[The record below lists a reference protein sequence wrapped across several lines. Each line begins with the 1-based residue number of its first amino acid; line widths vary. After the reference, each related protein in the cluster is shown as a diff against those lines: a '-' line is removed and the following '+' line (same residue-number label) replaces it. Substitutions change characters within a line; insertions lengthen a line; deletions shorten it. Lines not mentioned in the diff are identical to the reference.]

1 MMPTRP
7 VWAEISRSR
16 LLANW
21 NLLRAATPDN
31 ADVMAVVKADAYG
44 HGAVACAPL
53 LEGAGASWLG
63 VTCVAEGIFLRRA
76 CPEARILIMSG
87 LWNGEADA
95 IIEHQLTPQ
104 IWEPFHFDLLE
115 EAARRRGFGSQS
127 VPVHLEIDTGMAR
140 QGVRSL
146 DALKT
151 LLARCG
157 AASSLQVEGVMT
169 HFSAPEVLD
178 PDETE
183 AQIIRFAAAL
193 DVIADHHIHPKW
205 IHAGNSATLFVPEH
219 LYALRE
225 LAQKH
230 SARLMLRPGL
240 VLYGYLPQFVPQPSD
255 ASETGALKPVLAWKT
270 RVVSLRNIDANESAG
285 YNMTFRATRRT
296 RLALIPV
303 GYADGLNRLLS
314 NRGYALVHGHKAPI
328 AGRVSMDQTI
338 LDVTDIPE
346 VEIGDE
352 VVMIGEQ
359 GGECISAY
367 DLADLTGT
375 IPYEV
380 TCAIGARVPRLL
392 VD

>member
-21 NLLRAATPDN
+21 NLLRNAAPDD
-31 ADVMAVVKADAYG
+31 AEVMAVVKADAYG
-44 HGAVACAPL
+44 HGAAACAPIL
-53 LEGAGASWLG
+53 ADAGAKWFG
-63 VTCVAEGIFLRRA
+63 VTCVAEAVALHQVCQR
-76 CPEARILIMSG
+76 ARILVMSG

-95 IIEHQLTPQ
+95 ILEHRLTPQ

-115 EAARRRGFGSQS
+115 RAARKQGLTQQS
-127 VPVHLEIDTGMAR
+127 FPVHLEIDTGMAR

-146 DALKT
+146 DALRS
-151 LLARCG
+151 LLAGHSGESPIRI
-157 AASSLQVEGVMT
+157 EGVMT

-178 PDETE
+178 PDETQV
-183 AQIIRFAAAL
+183 QIARFTAAL
-193 DVIADHHIHPKW
+193 DVIAEYGIHPEC

-219 LYALRE
+219 LLKLRN
-225 LAQKH
+225 LGQKY

-240 VLYGYLPQFVPQPSD
+240 ALYGYLPRFVPQP
-255 ASETGALKPVLAWKT
+255 APGNHTLQPVLAWKT
-270 RVVSLRNIDANESAG
+270 RIVSLRTIRAGESAG
-285 YNMTFRATRRT
+285 YNMTFRAARET

-303 GYADGLNRLLS
+303 GYADGVNRLLS
-314 NRGYALVHGHKAPI
+314 NRGYALVRGEKVPI

-338 LDVTDIPE
+338 LDVTDLPAA
-346 VEIGDE
+346 EIGDE
-352 VVMIGEQ
+352 VVLIGEQ
-359 GGECISAY
+359 GREKITAC
-367 DLADLTGT
+367 DLADAAGT

-380 TCAIGARVPRLL
+380 TCNIGARVPRLL